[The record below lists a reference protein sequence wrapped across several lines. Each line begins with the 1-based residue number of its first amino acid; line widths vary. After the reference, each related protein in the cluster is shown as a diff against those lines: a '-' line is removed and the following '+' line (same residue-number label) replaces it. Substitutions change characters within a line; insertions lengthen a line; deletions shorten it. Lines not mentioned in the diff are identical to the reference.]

1 MNINAIFL
9 LFRFFLDK
17 IVNFLINKIFETIL
31 TFLSLKNEIYNFLIV
46 IFLKLIS
53 NFSFKTS

>member
-1 MNINAIFL
+1 MAYFYFL
-9 LFRFFLDK
+9 DFFLDK

-31 TFLSLKNEIYNFLIV
+31 KFLSLKNEIYNFLIV

-53 NFSFKTS
+53 NFSFKTSWT

>member
-1 MNINAIFL
+1 MNINGIFL

-31 TFLSLKNEIYNFLIV
+31 KFLSLKNEIYNFLIV

>member
-1 MNINAIFL
+1 MAYFYFL
-9 LFRFFLDK
+9 NFFLDK

-31 TFLSLKNEIYNFLIV
+31 KFLSLKNEIYNFLIV